1 MTIADFLTFIGIV
14 VSIVFGFIIT
24 RFCSI
29 KDARTRMIKDYYI
42 EQLKQIKSRVD
53 KFYHRVA
60 FGKLSA
66 RKIILWNDHIQ
77 LDIKSIDQGIRTSL
91 NTHIEEFNILL
102 DRYFAEIT
110 DWEDYNNQFSNS
122 RYIPNNTNRERL
134 LQIKYEIDEF
144 LNYYIQH
151 VNQANNFPFWIVQ
164 WRKIIG
170 NYNYYKENGNNCPI
184 CCAIGERLGKHILEI
199 IISLAAIIGIVC
211 MYLDVEDVKK
221 EDLATPLRDISAKQ
235 DSICKS
241 IQFFIEKYEPVRVN
255 TKTFNNS
262 AFFNAERVDSV
273 HVKLYQGK

>member
-1 MTIADFLTFIGIV
+1 MP
-14 VSIVFGFIIT
+14 
-24 RFCSI
+24 I
-29 KDARTRMIKDYYI
+29 KG
-42 EQLKQIKSRVD
+42 VCP
-53 KFYHRVA
+53 
-60 FGKLSA
+60 KLS
-66 RKIILWNDHIQ
+66 
-77 LDIKSIDQGIRTSL
+77 T
-91 NTHIEEFNILL
+91 
-102 DRYFAEIT
+102 
-110 DWEDYNNQFSNS
+110 
-122 RYIPNNTNRERL
+122 
-134 LQIKYEIDEF
+134 
-144 LNYYIQH
+144 
-151 VNQANNFPFWIVQ
+151 
-164 WRKIIG
+164 
-170 NYNYYKENGNNCPI
+170 NGNNCPI